1 MKRARDLNEF
11 AELVRQARYEVDELR
26 ACLEYDDE
34 SATYKPFLDPL
45 DKMLSELNR

>member
-26 ACLEYDDE
+26 ACWNTTTRERH
-34 SATYKPFLDPL
+34 TNPFLTR
-45 DKMLSELNR
+45 STRC